1 MVSGEIVWPGR
12 HTDTPPRRSDNSETG
27 CQTPCRSEPSAPTPL
42 LRGRPRLDDMS
53 GDLGQRVQS
62 VRKRRGL
69 TQRELAAN
77 SGVSLS
83 LIRKIEQ
90 GERDDT
96 RIETLRRLAVAL
108 GCPLTALIGSAPR
121 APESRNGAMWVA
133 TRRAIEAPAEQ
144 VRAEPPAEADV
155 AETLAAAVRLYHE
168 NRYELLA
175 RILPGLVADSEVVS
189 PQLRARILQLTG
201 SVMVQTRQLR
211 TARTV
216 LDRGLAAAQ
225 SSEDVLD
232 SASMMVTL
240 CWLLLVE
247 RRFQQVDELAIEW
260 ADRIE
265 PRISTGTERELST
278 WGWLLLRGSAAA
290 IRDNRPDDADDMMRF
305 AQAAAVAVKREPRGY
320 QDYWT
325 TFGPATVAM
334 KRVENAVI
342 DDRPDLAVRLAR
354 EVPSGLRPTSDNR
367 NRHLLDVARAHLD
380 LARPEPALEIL
391 LRLSNEARPWLIEQR
406 LAKDLLT
413 SLIGRRRTLTTEMR
427 GLADLIHLEY

>member
-1 MVSGEIVWPGR
+1 
-12 HTDTPPRRSDNSETG
+12 
-27 CQTPCRSEPSAPTPL
+27 
-42 LRGRPRLDDMS
+42 
-53 GDLGQRVQS
+53 
-62 VRKRRGL
+62 
-69 TQRELAAN
+69 
-77 SGVSLS
+77 
-83 LIRKIEQ
+83 
-90 GERDDT
+90 
-96 RIETLRRLAVAL
+96 
-108 GCPLTALIGSAPR
+108 
-121 APESRNGAMWVA
+121 MWVA

-155 AETLAAAVRLYHE
+155 AETLAAAVRLYHD

-175 RILPGLVADSEVVS
+175 RILPGLVADSEAVS

-232 SASMMVTL
+232 SASMVVTL

-290 IRDNRPDDADDMMRF
+290 IRDNRPD
-305 AQAAAVAVKREPRGY
+305 
-320 QDYWT
+320 
-325 TFGPATVAM
+325 
-334 KRVENAVI
+334 
-342 DDRPDLAVRLAR
+342 LAVRLAR

-380 LARPEPALEIL
+380 LARPLPALEIL
-391 LRLSNEARPWLIEQR
+391 LSLSNEARPWLIEQR